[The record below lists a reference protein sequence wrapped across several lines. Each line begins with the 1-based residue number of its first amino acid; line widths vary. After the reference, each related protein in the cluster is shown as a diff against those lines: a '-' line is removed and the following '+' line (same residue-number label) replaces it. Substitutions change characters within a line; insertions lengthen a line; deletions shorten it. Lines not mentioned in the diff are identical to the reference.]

1 MMMVMMMMMPMRI
14 ILVIKHCGLVSC
26 FSPQISPRYVCLT
39 LYVTRGAM
47 MRITRGWGRWGW
59 CWMKKVRM
67 IADDGEGEDLGHVV
81 MGGRIWNQM
90 QKWINFVQRCLSG
103 RSSVLKSKISN
114 LKAEEIGSGS
124 EVVSGGGGSS
134 RSVTPDD
141 RSDGRAVLALS
152 LVYWKS
158 SNFAQSLAADT
169 RKALTDQRQPTRSA
183 FRLSL
188 DHYCSFLEGQF
199 GNNLTHI

>member
-1 MMMVMMMMMPMRI
+1 MMVVMIMMMPMKI

-39 LYVTRGAM
+39 LYVTRG
-47 MRITRGWGRWGW
+47 WGRWGCW
-59 CWMKKVRM
+59 WMKKVRM

-90 QKWINFVQRCLSG
+90 QKLRNFVQRCLSG

-141 RSDGRAVLALS
+141 RSDGRAVLALP

-183 FRLSL
+183 FRLNL